1 MSETSDASMTDVDSF
16 TNDATRPP
24 PLSAL
29 FLIKFDQKVGY
40 TIAWKRS
47 TIELE
52 LDGAVEFKSLPSGLH
67 TVKDDL
73 VYFIHEGYAGLSAF
87 VNGPAS
93 ESERNAHLVAVG
105 ILVPLSYGR
114 LGRSWLHAQSLQD
127 LAAVLVDDVSK
138 TEPLEQFWEQ
148 FRSDHKQD
156 AHSSKSNVP
165 ESSVQPGPSWRG
177 HSRNRALSSLTAVLP
192 TDQSLPPLHPALSIV
207 KYIDTFGPLV
217 FSLHREALLRKR
229 ILFIAPPPVRLTC
242 EFVYDLSIL
251 SSIPASVCD
260 LLPCVSD
267 SLHRLRSFFN
277 LGIHDISLL
286 KKEAIPRSSPDASQG
301 DAEPAPYG
309 WVACTTDEILAIK
322 KNLYDIIVEMPATY
336 EHPPQERRWPTI
348 KTSQGAQI
356 KASQRDLRRFK
367 ILHQELWKIRYGSH
381 MADIEPDEDT
391 DDRTALLPHD
401 SGNDS
406 ESEGDVGYDDKL
418 IEPMTWS
425 QLAYS
430 GFMWWASAGEKDA
443 YLSEEADRDREMLG
457 NLSDFVPGGIQTEGN
472 GADLMTASGLARAGL
487 HTAIIAYF
495 HRLTSLFV
503 SSLADLVDAA
513 DDEDSGDVED
523 SLVVG
528 SDDITRM
535 GLDAW
540 NESDKAFARD
550 FLSIYFGRE
559 AEVQGAS
566 LECCGIRIC

>member
-1 MSETSDASMTDVDSF
+1 MSQIRLRAP
-16 TNDATRPP
+16 NH
-24 PLSAL
+24 L
-29 FLIKFDQKVGY
+29 LISQY
-40 TIAWKRS
+40 S
-47 TIELE
+47 
-52 LDGAVEFKSLPSGLH
+52 
-67 TVKDDL
+67 
-73 VYFIHEGYAGLSAF
+73 
-87 VNGPAS
+87 
-93 ESERNAHLVAVG
+93 
-105 ILVPLSYGR
+105 
-114 LGRSWLHAQSLQD
+114 
-127 LAAVLVDDVSK
+127 VLVDDVSK
-138 TEPLEQFWEQ
+138 TEPLEQFWEK

-156 AHSSKSNVP
+156 AHNSKSDVP
-165 ESSVQPGPSWRG
+165 ESLVRPGPSWKG
-177 HSRNRALSSLTAVLP
+177 HCRNRTLSSLTAVLP

-217 FSLHREALLRKR
+217 FPLHREALLRKR

-242 EFVYDLSIL
+242 EFGTSHDTAITIVQFLANSNCSYIVYDLSIL

-260 LLPCVSD
+260 LLPSASD

-286 KKEAIPRSSPDASQG
+286 EKEAVPRGSPEASQG
-301 DAEPAPYG
+301 DVEPAPYG

-336 EHPPQERRWPTI
+336 EHSPQEHCWPTI
-348 KTSQGAQI
+348 KTSQGVQI

-367 ILHQELWKIRYGSH
+367 ILHQELWKIQHGSH

-418 IEPMTWS
+418 IEPITWS

-472 GADLMTASGLARAGL
+472 GADLMTASGLTRARL

-513 DDEDSGDVED
+513 DEEDSGDVED
-523 SLVVG
+523 GLVVG

>member
-1 MSETSDASMTDVDSF
+1 MSRTSDASTADIDSL
-16 TNDATRPP
+16 TTDATRPP

-29 FLIKFDQKVGY
+29 FLIKFDQKVG
-40 TIAWKRS
+40 
-47 TIELE
+47 LE

-67 TVKDDL
+67 TVKEDL
-73 VYFIHEGYAGLSAF
+73 VYFIHEGYGGLSAF
-87 VNGPAS
+87 ANGPAS

-148 FRSDHKQD
+148 FRSDHKHD
-156 AHSSKSNVP
+156 ARNSTSDAA
-165 ESSVQPGPSWRG
+165 ESSARPGPSWKG
-177 HSRNRALSSLTAVLP
+177 HSRSRALSSLTAVLP

-217 FSLHREALLRKR
+217 FPLHRAALLRKR

-251 SSIPASVCD
+251 SSIPASVSD
-260 LLPCVSD
+260 LLPTGLD
-267 SLHRLRSFFN
+267 SVHRLRSFFN
-277 LGIHDISLL
+277 LGIHDIPLL
-286 KKEAIPRSSPDASQG
+286 EKEAAPKKSPDTSQG
-301 DAEPAPYG
+301 EAEPALRG
-309 WVACTTDEILAIK
+309 WVACTTDEILSIK
-322 KNLYDIIVEMPATY
+322 KNLYDIIVELPATQ
-336 EHPPQERRWPTI
+336 EHAPQEHRWPTI
-348 KTSQGAQI
+348 KTSEGTEVR
-356 KASQRDLRRFK
+356 ASQRDLRRFK
-367 ILHQELWKIRYGSH
+367 ILHRELWKIRHGGH
-381 MADIEPDEDT
+381 VEETEPYEDT
-391 DDRTALLPHD
+391 DDHTALLPHD
-401 SGNDS
+401 SGNDEEN
-406 ESEGDVGYDDKL
+406 ESNEGYDNKL

-443 YLSEEADRDREMLG
+443 YLIEEADRDREMLG
-457 NLSDFVPGGIQTEGN
+457 DLSDFIADSTHTEGN
-472 GADLMTASGLARAGL
+472 GADPMTASGLARAGL

-495 HRLTSLFV
+495 HRLTSQFV
-503 SSLADLVDAA
+503 STLADLADAA
-513 DDEDSGDVED
+513 EDEDSGDSQEG
-523 SLVVG
+523 LVVG

-550 FLSIYFGRE
+550 FLFIYFGRE